1 MTITLAILR
10 TLAKSAPYLS
20 PIEPLAMDV
29 RAIATG
35 RPEYTAVKTE
45 LRTLESNGWVVSV
58 PHPETGL
65 SYRITPA
72 GEAELARRE
81 S

>member
-1 MTITLAILR
+1 MTLTLAILR

-29 RAIATG
+29 RAIAQG
-35 RPEYTAVKTE
+35 RPEFTAVKSE
-45 LRTLESNGWVVSV
+45 LRNLEANGWVVSV

-65 SYRITPA
+65 SYRLTPA
-72 GEAELARRE
+72 GQAELAARE